1 MNKQFEIDREQM
13 LLKRFIVQNNNY
25 FGIGLEPNEIEGI
38 AQQILAFKYTN
49 IQENTRST
57 AKRKPTSDNSLS
69 PQVPNIRE
77 RE

>member
-57 AKRKPTSDNSLS
+57 AKRKPNRLKPKSYRQKEME
-69 PQVPNIRE
+69 PVG
-77 RE
+77 